1 MAAIRWQNSADFVVL
16 AVAMYLMLRWSRQA
30 RALRL
35 ALSIL
40 ALRVAALVTR
50 QLNLLITSWVL
61 DAATGL
67 ALLVL
72 VIAFQPELRRAVMR
86 IDLLGR
92 TKPQRQLPV
101 WAAVAAAAGDLAAEK
116 CGALIIIVQD
126 DSIDELVS
134 GGVMLGSRVSPE
146 LLQAIFQK
154 GSPIHDGAAVVEG
167 DQLTR
172 ARVFLPLTQR
182 AAPAHYGT
190 RHRAAIGL
198 TERSDAM
205 VIVVSEER
213 GEMTFV
219 HEGRAALMSSQEA
232 LLSQLQTIVPAEADR
247 RKARHTHRTSE
258 LGMVG
263 AALGLSAVIWS
274 VTFLLPG
281 RTVRMQAVPIEFS
294 DVPAGLTIAS
304 QSTTAI
310 QVWVRA
316 SDFVFDSFNL
326 AELVARCD
334 LATAR
339 AGTNVVHLDSSAID
353 VPPGIKVESWT
364 PRELQVRLES
374 AAPAPRPH

>member
-1 MAAIRWQNSADFVVL
+1 MAAIRWQSAADFVVL
-16 AVAMYLMLRWSRQA
+16 AIAMYLTLRWSRQA

-61 DAATGL
+61 DAATVV
-67 ALLVL
+67 ALLIL

-86 IDLLGR
+86 IDFFGR
-92 TKPQRQLPV
+92 TPPQRQLPV
-101 WAAVAAAAGDLAAEK
+101 WAAVASAAASLAAAK
-116 CGALIIIVQD
+116 CGALIVIVQD
-126 DSIDELVS
+126 DSIAELVS
-134 GGVMLGSRVSPE
+134 GGVTLGSRVSPE

-154 GSPIHDGAAVVEG
+154 SSPIHDGAAVVEG
-167 DQLTR
+167 DQLVR

-182 AAPAHYGT
+182 SAPGHYGT
-190 RHRAAIGL
+190 RHRAAMGL
-198 TERSDAM
+198 SERSDAM

-219 HEGRAALMSSQEA
+219 HEGQTVAMPTQDA
-232 LLSQLQTIVPAEADR
+232 LLSTLRTMVPADADR
-247 RKARHTHRTSE
+247 RKTRHPRRTAE
-258 LGMVG
+258 LGIVG
-263 AALGLSAVIWS
+263 AALALSVLVWS

-281 RTVRMQAVPIEFS
+281 QSVRMQAVPIEFS

-304 QSTTAI
+304 QSATAV

-326 AELVARCD
+326 SELVARCD
-334 LATAR
+334 LANAH
-339 AGTNVVHLDSSAID
+339 AGNNVVRLDSSAID
-353 VPPGIKVESWT
+353 VPPGIKIEGWT

-374 AAPAPRPH
+374 SGP